1 MKVGIIVHSK
11 TGNTLHVAEKI
22 MNKVIADGYSASIE
36 QVTATNDGETD
47 INKIQLTNMP
57 NISEYDVVILGAP
70 VRGFSLSP
78 IMQSFLSKCKS
89 LHGKNV
95 GCYVTQQ
102 FPYPW
107 MGGNRAIEQMKGLCK
122 SIDANVTDTAIIN
135 MSNKKREKMITN
147 AVEKLS
153 CIKPAAS
160 AL

>member
-11 TGNTLHVAEKI
+11 TGNTLRVAEKI
-22 MNKVIADGYSASIE
+22 MNKIIADGYSASIE
-36 QVTATNDGETD
+36 QITAVNDGETS
-47 INKIQLTNMP
+47 INKIQLTNIP
-57 NISEYDVVILGAP
+57 IISRYDVVILGAP

-78 IMQSFLSKCKS
+78 IMQSFLSKCES
-89 LHGKNV
+89 LHGKHV

-122 SIDANVTDTAIIN
+122 SINANVIDTAIIN
-135 MSNKKREKMITN
+135 MSNKKRDNMIAD

-153 CIKPAAS
+153 RIKTAS
-160 AL
+160 TL

>member
-22 MNKVIADGYSASIE
+22 MNKITADGHSATIE
-36 QVTATNDGETD
+36 QITATNDGETD

-57 NISEYDVVILGAP
+57 GISEYDVVIFGAP
-70 VRGFSLSP
+70 VHGFSLSL
-78 IMQSFLSKCKS
+78 IMQSFLLKCES
-89 LHGKNV
+89 LHGKHV

-122 SIDANVTDTAIIN
+122 TIDANVIDTAIIN
-135 MSNKKREKMITN
+135 MSNKKRDKMIDD

-153 CIKPAAS
+153 RIKTAAT
-160 AL
+160 L